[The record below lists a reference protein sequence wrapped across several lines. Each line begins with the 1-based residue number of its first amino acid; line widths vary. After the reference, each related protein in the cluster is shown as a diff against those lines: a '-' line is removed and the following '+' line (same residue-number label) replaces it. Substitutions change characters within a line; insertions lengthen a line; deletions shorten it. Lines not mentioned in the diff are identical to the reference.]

1 MRLNLCRDDESL
13 WVLLLLLLF
22 GVVRLLLVGVL
33 LDLMPLPGGV
43 GEAAAASI
51 LEWSVAIIG
60 VLLCSY
66 ITIVWV
72 HDGIGNG
79 T

>member
-1 MRLNLCRDDESL
+1 MRLNLCRDDGSL
-13 WVLLLLLLF
+13 WVLSLLLLLF
-22 GVVRLLLVGVL
+22 GVVRLLFVGVL

-43 GEAAAASI
+43 GEAAVASI
-51 LEWSVAIIG
+51 LNWSIVVI
-60 VLLCSY
+60 VLLLFSY

-79 T
+79 